1 MIRSIADSSGTD
13 RRTFGNKEPRSAAA
27 TDKICEKFQ
36 PLRARIHDQP
46 VDKPGVSSENVSG
59 TSIHN
64 VILEEKPSK
73 TKKQE
78 GRRCSGRNLVDS
90 KINDYGNIKTVCFYQ
105 LESRISGDICRIC
118 HMGSFPRAEN
128 SRATRRRQNQG
139 VGGADSQTSTASYC
153 AYLGPLISACKCRG
167 TVALVHAVCLERWL
181 TESGHTRCEL
191 CGYKY
196 VTKRVPRHNIFRSI
210 AIWFNTVIVT
220 RQMLLDILYLVVTTP
235 LAIFSC
241 YICALALNMLLKN
254 GIFEVP
260 WMIITMLPTCL
271 LTLIAYWG
279 WIITLG
285 RLHGR
290 RWRRYWRNNFVIR
303 LVPNNIAASEPEM
316 SSPELMEESSIF
328 RSSETEETTEIVD
341 ASNDSN

>member
-1 MIRSIADSSGTD
+1 MSNEQPDD
-13 RRTFGNKEPRSAAA
+13 EPAND
-27 TDKICEKFQ
+27 T
-36 PLRARIHDQP
+36 DQP
-46 VDKPGVSSENVSG
+46 VDKPGVSSENISG

-64 VILEEKPSK
+64 VILETKPSK
-73 TKKQE
+73 TKNE
-78 GRRCSGRNLVDS
+78 ESRRYSGRNLVDP
-90 KINDYGNIKTVCFYQ
+90 KINDY
-105 LESRISGDICRIC
+105 ESRISSDICRIC

-128 SRATRRRQNQG
+128 SRATRRRQHQA
-139 VGGADSQTSTASYC
+139 VRGADSQTSTVSYY

-271 LTLIAYWG
+271 LTLVAYWG

-303 LVPNNIAASEPEM
+303 LVPNNVAASEPEA

-328 RSSETEETTEIVD
+328 RNSETEETTEILD
-341 ASNDSN
+341 ATNDSN